1 MGQGKFVEDSLK
13 QTIILQIFKKPSSTN
28 FAWSILEYVVPYVDV
43 SLDMP
48 NATWDIVTIDIIHDR
63 DITIG
68 IQLKDI

>member
-28 FAWSILEYVVPYVDV
+28 FAWSILEYVVPYVDI

-48 NATWDIVTIDIIHDR
+48 NATWDIVAIDIIHDR